1 LFGVPSFL
9 FDNFGKIYAMS
20 KNQRINLIYLTAI
33 LIGVSGLFHLVDT
46 LTGKIFFDLAFAPYL
61 YVQTR
66 HFWNK
71 KKLGAEI
78 EGVEKKRYYIL
89 IALWI
94 SLVFTLVSFLSVPFL
109 MIFLIMVD
117 YLIVNQTE

>member
-1 LFGVPSFL
+1 
-9 FDNFGKIYAMS
+9 MS

>member
-1 LFGVPSFL
+1 MFGVPSFL

-20 KNQRINLIYLTAI
+20 KNKRINLIYLTAI

-71 KKLGAEI
+71 KKLGTEI
-78 EGVEKKRYYIL
+78 EGAEKKRYYIL

-94 SLVFTLVSFLSVPFL
+94 SLFFTLVSFLSVPFL
-109 MIFLIMVD
+109 MIFLVMVD

>member
-71 KKLGAEI
+71 KKRGTEI

>member
-1 LFGVPSFL
+1 MG
-9 FDNFGKIYAMS
+9 

-46 LTGKIFFDLAFAPYL
+46 LTGKIFFDLAFGPYL
-61 YVQTR
+61 YVQTS

-71 KKLGAEI
+71 KKLGVEI
-78 EGVEKKRYYIL
+78 EGVDKKRYYIL

-94 SLVFTLVSFLSVPFL
+94 SLAFTLVSFLSVPFL

-117 YLIVNQTE
+117 YLLLNQTE

>member
-1 LFGVPSFL
+1 
-9 FDNFGKIYAMS
+9 MS

-71 KKLGAEI
+71 KKLGTEI

>member
-1 LFGVPSFL
+1 
-9 FDNFGKIYAMS
+9 M
-20 KNQRINLIYLTAI
+20 
-33 LIGVSGLFHLVDT
+33 FHLVDT

-71 KKLGAEI
+71 KKLGTEI

>member
-1 LFGVPSFL
+1 MFGVPSFL

-71 KKLGAEI
+71 KKLGTEI

-109 MIFLIMVD
+109 MIF
-117 YLIVNQTE
+117 

>member
-1 LFGVPSFL
+1 
-9 FDNFGKIYAMS
+9 MS

-71 KKLGAEI
+71 KKLGTEI

-94 SLVFTLVSFLSVPFL
+94 SLFFTLVSFLSVPFL
-109 MIFLIMVD
+109 MIFLVMVD

>member
-1 LFGVPSFL
+1 
-9 FDNFGKIYAMS
+9 MS

-71 KKLGAEI
+71 KKLGTEI

-109 MIFLIMVD
+109 MIFLVMVD

>member
-71 KKLGAEI
+71 KKLGTEI

>member
-1 LFGVPSFL
+1 MFGVPSFL

>member
-1 LFGVPSFL
+1 M
-9 FDNFGKIYAMS
+9 GKT
-20 KNQRINLIYLTAI
+20 QRENLIYLTAI

-46 LTGKIFFDLAFAPYL
+46 LTGKVLFDLAFGPYL

-66 HFWNK
+66 HYWHL
-71 KKLGAEI
+71 KKLGVAI
-78 EGVEKKRYYIL
+78 EGIEKKRYYIL

-94 SLVFTLVSFLSVPFL
+94 SLVFTLISFLSVPFL

-117 YLIVNQTE
+117 YLLVSKTE